1 MEIGTGRG
9 RENRSCREH
18 RSGDLRAAYSA
29 CVSDREQFV
38 RVDRVRQRVRDP
50 PGWGLD
56 GMSGV
61 AGCRSRRD
69 LSSDGE
75 MGFHMLLCS

>member
-1 MEIGTGRG
+1 M
-9 RENRSCREH
+9 
-18 RSGDLRAAYSA
+18 
-29 CVSDREQFV
+29 
-38 RVDRVRQRVRDP
+38 RQRVRDP

-61 AGCRSRRD
+61 AGYRSRRD